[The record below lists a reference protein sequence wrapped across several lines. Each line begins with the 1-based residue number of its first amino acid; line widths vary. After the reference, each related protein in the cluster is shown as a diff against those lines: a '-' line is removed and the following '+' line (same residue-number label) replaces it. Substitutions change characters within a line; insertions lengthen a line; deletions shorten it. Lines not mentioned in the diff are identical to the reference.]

1 MQLSRCARHDVVIEL
16 LDLVVRWVHVIAGI
30 MWVGN
35 SMLYNWID
43 RNLVASNDPDVYGDI
58 WLLHSG
64 GFYLM
69 EKNRGGHKPR
79 TTGHQLHWFKWQA
92 YTTWL
97 SGAALLIVVYYVGGR
112 ALLTDN
118 PAVMSAGVSGGVSAH
133 MSAVLSAVGV
143 VVGAWLAYE
152 IIWRTL
158 GNRAPML
165 AAALSGLLFY
175 VAVHTLLVTLTGR
188 AAWVHVGAML
198 GTIMAGNV
206 AFTIMPSQR
215 ELVSAMEAGRQPEQ
229 RYADAAKTRSIPNN
243 YITFPVI
250 ALMTSAHF
258 PSLYAGPRSELS
270 LLTLIVGGAA
280 VRHILNVRYTLKA
293 WKPTLAVVMA
303 ATIAVLLLLTRQPQT
318 PSSHPPTVLQRSVSF
333 EEAHRII
340 DRRCAACHSATPSD
354 VSLGVMPAG
363 VNFDSETQIRAL
375 VSRIEERAVKTR
387 TMPPANKTRM
397 TDEERA
403 ILAAWIAANR

>member
-1 MQLSRCARHDVVIEL
+1 MIEL
-16 LDLVVRWVHVIAGI
+16 LDLIVRWVHVIAGI

-43 RNLVASNDPDVYGDI
+43 RNLVASGDPDVYGDI

-69 EKNRGGHKPR
+69 EKNRGGRKPR
-79 TTGHQLHWFKWQA
+79 TTSHVLHWFKWQA

-97 SGAALLIVVYYVGGR
+97 SGAALLIVVYYMGGR
-112 ALLTDN
+112 ALLTDTTD
-118 PAVMSAGVSGGVSAH
+118 ARSA
-133 MSAVLSAVGV
+133 LITAVGV
-143 VVGAWLAYE
+143 LVCAWLAYE
-152 IIWRTL
+152 TIWRLL
-158 GNRAPML
+158 GKRMPNL
-165 AAALSGLLFY
+165 AGVLSII
-175 VAVHTLLVTLTGR
+175 LLVGAVELLLTNLSPR

-229 RYADAAKTRSIPNN
+229 RYADAAKTRSIHNN

-250 ALMTSAHF
+250 ALMLSAHF
-258 PSLYAGPRSELS
+258 PSLYASGASDLA
-270 LLTLIVGGAA
+270 LFTILAGGAA
-280 VRHILNVRYTLKA
+280 VRHVLNIRYTFKA
-293 WKPTLAVVMA
+293 WKPTLAAVIA
-303 ATIAVLLLLTRQPQT
+303 ATVALLVFAIRQPLTPSSQPQT
-318 PSSHPPTVLQRSVSF
+318 VLLRPVTFIEIQRIV
-333 EEAHRII
+333 
-340 DRRCAACHSATPSD
+340 DRRCSACHSATPSD
-354 VSLGVMPAG
+354 VTYGAMPSG
-363 VNFDSETQIRAL
+363 ISFDSERQIRAL

-397 TDEERA
+397 TDDERA
-403 ILAAWIAANR
+403 LLAAWIAANR

>member
-1 MQLSRCARHDVVIEL
+1 MIEL
-16 LDLVVRWVHVIAGI
+16 LDLIVRWVHVIAGI

-43 RNLVASNDPDVYGDI
+43 RNLVASSDPDVYGDI

-79 TTGHQLHWFKWQA
+79 TPGHVLHWFKWQA

-97 SGAALLIVVYYVGGR
+97 SGATLLVVVYYVGGR
-112 ALLTDN
+112 AVLTD
-118 PAVMSAGVSGGVSAH
+118 
-133 MSAVLSAVGV
+133 
-143 VVGAWLAYE
+143 
-152 IIWRTL
+152 T
-158 GNRAPML
+158 
-165 AAALSGLLFY
+165 AALSGVASVFPSAVSFAVTIVVGAFLAYEAIWRLLGKRAPTIAGILSL
-175 VAVHTLLVTLTGR
+175 VLLVAAVELLLAKLSGR

-215 ELVSAMEAGRQPEQ
+215 ELVSAMEAGRQPDQ
-229 RYADAAKTRSIPNN
+229 RFADAAKYRSIHNN

-250 ALMTSAHF
+250 ALMLSAHF
-258 PSLYAGPRSELS
+258 PSLYASPHSDLA
-270 LLTLIVGGAA
+270 LFTILAGGAA
-280 VRHILNVRYTLKA
+280 VRWVLNSRYTFRA
-293 WKPTLAVVMA
+293 WKPTLAATIA
-303 ATIAVLLLLTRQPQT
+303 ATIATLLFLVNVPRQSPDAQ
-318 PSSHPPTVLQRSVSF
+318 HPTVLPSSVAF
-333 EEAHRII
+333 ADARRII

-363 VNFDSETQIRAL
+363 VNFDSEAQIRAL
-375 VSRIEERAVKTR
+375 ISRIEERAVKTK
-387 TMPPANKTRM
+387 TMPPANKTRI
-397 TDEERA
+397 TDAERA
-403 ILAAWIAANR
+403 MLAAWIASEKR

>member
-1 MQLSRCARHDVVIEL
+1 MIEL
-16 LDLVVRWVHVIAGI
+16 LDLIVRWVHVIAGI

-43 RNLVASNDPDVYGDI
+43 RNLVASKDPDVYGDI

-69 EKNRGGHKPR
+69 EKNRGGR
-79 TTGHQLHWFKWQA
+79 TPVGPHALHWFKWQA

-97 SGAALLIVVYYVGGR
+97 SGAALLLVVYYVGGR
-112 ALLTDN
+112 ALLTND
-118 PAVMSAGVSGGVSAH
+118 GVSNAVPIALGVTIGG
-133 MSAVLSAVGV
+133 
-143 VVGAWLAYE
+143 WLAYE
-152 IIWRTL
+152 LIWRTL
-158 GNRAPML
+158 GRKS
-165 AAALSGLLFY
+165 AALAGVVSGFLFY
-175 VAVHTLLVTLTGR
+175 FAVQTLIGTLSGR
-188 AAWVHVGAML
+188 AAWIHVGAML

-229 RYADAAKTRSIPNN
+229 HFADAAKTRSIHNN

-250 ALMTSAHF
+250 ALMLSAHF
-258 PSLYAGPRSELS
+258 PSLYAGPQSEYALI
-270 LLTLIVGGAA
+270 TLISGGAA
-280 VRHILNVRYTLKA
+280 VRHVLNVRYTFTA
-293 WKPTLAVVMA
+293 WKPALAATMA
-303 ATIAVLLLLTRQPQT
+303 ATVAALYFFVARTHRPT
-318 PSSHPPTVLQRSVSF
+318 PSAQLPPMSSSVAF
-333 EEAHRII
+333 ADVHRII

-354 VSLGVMPAG
+354 ISLGVMPAG
-363 VNFDSETQIRAL
+363 VNLDSETQIRAFMA
-375 VSRIEERAVKTR
+375 RIEERAVKTR

-403 ILAAWIAANR
+403 LIAAWVAANR

>member
-1 MQLSRCARHDVVIEL
+1 MIEL
-16 LDLVVRWVHVIAGI
+16 LDLIVRWVHVIAGI

-43 RNLVASNDPDVYGDI
+43 RNLVASGDPDVYGDI

-69 EKNRGGHKPR
+69 EKNRGGRKPR
-79 TTGHQLHWFKWQA
+79 TTSHVLHWFKWQA

-97 SGAALLIVVYYVGGR
+97 SGAALLIVVYYLGGR

-118 PAVMSAGVSGGVSAH
+118 EVMSAGVSAGMSAH
-133 MSAVLSAVGV
+133 MSAVMSAVGV
-143 VVGAWLAYE
+143 VIGAWLAYE

-158 GNRAPML
+158 GKRAPQF
-165 AAALSGLLFY
+165 AGLLSVGLLI
-175 VAVHTLLVTLTGR
+175 VAVEVLLAQLSGR

-215 ELVSAMEAGRQPEQ
+215 ELVSAMAAGRQPEQ
-229 RYADAAKTRSIPNN
+229 RFADAAKTRSIHNN

-250 ALMTSAHF
+250 ALMMSAHF
-258 PSLYAGPRSELS
+258 PSLYASPRSALA
-270 LLTLIVGGAA
+270 LYTLITGGAL
-280 VRHILNVRYTLKA
+280 VRHVLNIRYTYKA
-293 WKPTLAVVMA
+293 WKPTLAGVMT
-303 ATIAVLLLLTRQPQT
+303 ATVAVLLLLIRQPQA
-318 PSSHPPTVLQRSVSF
+318 SSPQPPTVLQRPVQF
-333 EEAHRII
+333 DEVQRII
-340 DRRCAACHSATPSD
+340 DRRCASCHSATPSD
-354 VSLGVMPAG
+354 VSLGIMPAG
-363 VNFDSETQIRAL
+363 VSFDSEAQIRAL
-375 VSRIEERAVKTR
+375 MSRIEERAVKTR

-403 ILAAWIAANR
+403 LLAAWIAANR

>member
-1 MQLSRCARHDVVIEL
+1 MIEL
-16 LDLVVRWVHVIAGI
+16 LDLIARWVHMIAGI

-35 SMLYNWID
+35 SLLYNWID
-43 RNLVASNDPDVYGDI
+43 RNLVASSDPDVYGDI

-79 TTGHQLHWFKWQA
+79 TASHQLHWFKWQA

-112 ALLTDN
+112 ALLTDTA
-118 PAVMSAGVSGGVSAH
+118 PSTAVATGISSVFS
-133 MSAVLSAVGV
+133 SAVSFAVAV
-143 VVGAWLAYE
+143 LIGAWLAYE

-158 GNRAPML
+158 GKRAP
-165 AAALSGLLFY
+165 AIAGVLSIVLLV
-175 VAVHTLLVTLTGR
+175 VAVELLLATLSGR

-229 RYADAAKTRSIPNN
+229 RYADAAKTRSIHNN

-250 ALMTSAHF
+250 ALMMSAHF
-258 PSLYAGPRSELS
+258 PSLYASPRSDIVLF
-270 LLTLIVGGAA
+270 TLIAGGAA
-280 VRHILNVRYTLKA
+280 VRHVLNIRYTFAA
-293 WKPTLAVVMA
+293 WKPALAAVIAATAIGRALLARAPRAESREPIAVVQGPVPFES
-303 ATIAVLLLLTRQPQT
+303 I
-318 PSSHPPTVLQRSVSF
+318 RS
-333 EEAHRII
+333 II
-340 DRRCAACHSATPSD
+340 DRRCASCHSATPSD
-354 VSLGVMPAG
+354 VSQGVMPAG

-375 VSRIEERAVKTR
+375 RSRIEERAVKTR

-403 ILAAWIAANR
+403 LLAAWLQTNR

>member
-1 MQLSRCARHDVVIEL
+1 MIEL
-16 LDLVVRWVHVIAGI
+16 LDLIVRWVHVIAGI

-43 RNLVASNDPDVYGDI
+43 RNLVASDDPDVYGDI

-69 EKNRGGHKPR
+69 EKNRGGRKPR
-79 TTGHQLHWFKWQA
+79 TTSHALHWFKWQA

-112 ALLTDN
+112 ALLTDD
-118 PAVMSAGVSGGVSAH
+118 PAVMSAGMSGA
-133 MSAVLSAVGV
+133 MSAVMIAVGV

-152 IIWRTL
+152 LIWRTL
-158 GNRAPML
+158 GKRAPGF
-165 AAALSGLLFY
+165 AGLLS
-175 VAVHTLLVTLTGR
+175 VGLLIAAVEVLLAQLSGR

-229 RYADAAKTRSIPNN
+229 RYADAAKTRSIHNN

-258 PSLYAGPRSELS
+258 PSLYAGPRSALA
-270 LLTLIVGGAA
+270 LYTIITGGAL
-280 VRHILNVRYTLKA
+280 VRHVLNIRYTFKA
-293 WKPTLAVVMA
+293 WKPALGAVIAATVIALAVLVRA
-303 ATIAVLLLLTRQPQT
+303 PRAESREPRAVVQGPVT
-318 PSSHPPTVLQRSVSF
+318 F
-333 EEAHRII
+333 EQAHRII
-340 DRRCAACHSATPSD
+340 DRRCSACHSATPSD
-354 VSLGVMPAG
+354 VSLGTMPAG

-375 VSRIEERAVKTR
+375 MSRIEERSVKTR

>member
-1 MQLSRCARHDVVIEL
+1 MIEL
-16 LDLVVRWVHVIAGI
+16 LDLIVRWVHVIAGI

-69 EKNRGGHKPR
+69 EKNRGGRKPR
-79 TTGHQLHWFKWQA
+79 TTSHTLHWFKWQA

-112 ALLTDN
+112 ALLTDSPN
-118 PAVMSAGVSGGVSAH
+118 AGMPGTSNAVMI
-133 MSAVLSAVGV
+133 AVGV
-143 VVGAWLAYE
+143 LVGAWVVYE
-152 IIWRTL
+152 LIWRGL
-158 GNRAPML
+158 GKRMPNL
-165 AAALSGLLFY
+165 AGVLSLI
-175 VAVHTLLVTLTGR
+175 LLVGAVELLLANLSPR

-229 RYADAAKTRSIPNN
+229 RYADNAKTRSIHNN

-258 PSLYAGPRSELS
+258 PSLYASGSSDLA
-270 LLTLIVGGAA
+270 LFTILGGGAA
-280 VRHILNVRYTLKA
+280 VRWVLNARYTFAA
-293 WKPTLAVVMA
+293 WKPTLAAVIGMTA
-303 ATIAVLLLLTRQPQT
+303 ATLFFLTFVPAGSPEGNQT
-318 PSSHPPTVLQRSVSF
+318 AKYGPVSF
-333 EEAHRII
+333 EEVRRII

-354 VSLGVMPAG
+354 VSQGVTPAG
-363 VNFDSETQIRAL
+363 VSFDSERQIRAL
-375 VSRIEERAVKTR
+375 VSRIQERAVNTR

-403 ILAAWIAANR
+403 LLAAWIAANR

>member
-1 MQLSRCARHDVVIEL
+1 MIEL
-16 LDLVVRWVHVIAGI
+16 LDFIVRWVHVIAGI

-43 RNLVASNDPDVYGDI
+43 RNLVASKDPDVYGDI

-69 EKNRGGHKPR
+69 EKNRGGRKPAGAH
-79 TTGHQLHWFKWQA
+79 TLHWFKWQA

-112 ALLTDN
+112 ALLTDSMN
-118 PAVMSAGVSGGVSAH
+118 VGLHGSLN
-133 MSAVLSAVGV
+133 AVLVAVGTL
-143 VVGAWLAYE
+143 VGAWLAYE
-152 IIWRTL
+152 TIWRSL
-158 GNRAPML
+158 GRRAPMI
-165 AAALSGLLFY
+165 AGALSGLLFS
-175 VAVHTLLVTLTGR
+175 VAVHTLLENLSGR
-188 AAWVHVGAML
+188 AAWIHVGAML

-229 RYADAAKTRSIPNN
+229 RFADAAKTRSIHNN

-250 ALMTSAHF
+250 ALMMSAHF
-258 PSLYAGPRSELS
+258 PSLYAGPLSEYALV
-270 LLTLIVGGAA
+270 TLIAGGAA
-280 VRHILNVRYTLKA
+280 ARHVLNVRYTFKA
-293 WKPTLAVVMA
+293 WKPALAVVMA
-303 ATIAVLLLLTRQPQT
+303 ATAAALFLLVRQPAV
-318 PSSHPPTVLQRSVSF
+318 PSAQPPSMQQPVTFAEV
-333 EEAHRII
+333 HRII

-354 VSLGVMPAG
+354 ISLGVMPAG
-363 VNFDSETQIRAL
+363 VNLDTETQIRAFM
-375 VSRIEERAVKTR
+375 SRIEERAVKTR

-403 ILAAWIAANR
+403 LLAAWISANR